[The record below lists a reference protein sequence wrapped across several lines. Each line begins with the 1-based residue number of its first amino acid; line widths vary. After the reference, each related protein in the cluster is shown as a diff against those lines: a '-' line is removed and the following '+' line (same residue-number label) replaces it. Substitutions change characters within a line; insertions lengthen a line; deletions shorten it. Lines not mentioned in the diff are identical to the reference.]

1 MAAPVR
7 GPVRPGGHASARPRR
22 SAGASAVDGPQHR
35 AGTVPPDRCATLPTP
50 SAAWARSAALRIG
63 SPLRASPGRP
73 LGVDVQAHGLVPLAQ
88 QGLVGLPVAVE
99 GPHQHRV
106 PEGQVHAL
114 VPAGGAGVPGVPGL
128 AVGVHQLLH
137 QRGLHRLRQSRGH
150 QLAGEHL
157 VVVGVPVRLLLLRQ
171 RVERPPGDD
180 ALHPDGIGVPGVAVE
195 QHALQQVVVDHPAV
209 VVGLHLHVRFPLGGV
224 EPDDVDVEVLQRRGA
239 LDQVRALF
247 QDRQPGC
254 PVLAGGPDPGVAFL
268 DAHSGLLA
276 RCGRVPSTDASAR
289 AGEQAA
295 GSWYAHHRRAD
306 QR

>member
-35 AGTVPPDRCATLPTP
+35 AGTVPSDRCATLPTP

-180 ALHPDGIGVPGVAVE
+180 VLHPDGIGVPDVAVE

-209 VVGLHLHVRFPLGGV
+209 VVGLHLHVRLVLRRMEPHQVGV
-224 EPDDVDVEVLQRRGA
+224 ESAQRWGGLQNFRPERQRRE
-239 LDQVRALF
+239 
-247 QDRQPGC
+247 PG
-254 PVLAGGPDPGVAFL
+254 PFGSPGGTQRGGP
-268 DAHSGLLA
+268 
-276 RCGRVPSTDASAR
+276 
-289 AGEQAA
+289 
-295 GSWYAHHRRAD
+295 
-306 QR
+306 